1 MGDDVR
7 RSDLETMASQ
17 QELTLLEHPS
27 SADRYQLVDGSGER
41 LTHDVGLSLNE
52 IEAWLTDEPDARR
65 LFGRHASLDEIEAW
79 LTGEPDA
86 RRLFGP
92 HGLLETAMASSGLK
106 PSDTEIPPER
116 TLQLGYA
123 EPSPEV
129 ADWST
134 RNRGFGAA
142 AGELIGAGE
151 TGGEPYGG
159 LRKITDREALARL
172 RAVRLNVAEASETV
186 LLPTSD
192 VKYRY
197 LKTELGLNMIVPTGR
212 SRNFVST

>member
-79 LTGEPDA
+79 LDGRTRRAAAVRSARVARNCNGFLRIEAIGHRDPARTHPSTRLCRTVARGCRLVDA
-86 RRLFGP
+86 KPGVWSRRRGTHRRWGDRRRAIRRASQDHGQGGP
-92 HGLLETAMASSGLK
+92 CAASRG
-106 PSDTEIPPER
+106 PPER
-116 TLQLGYA
+116 
-123 EPSPEV
+123 S
-129 ADWST
+129 
-134 RNRGFGAA
+134 R
-142 AGELIGAGE
+142 
-151 TGGEPYGG
+151 G
-159 LRKITDREALARL
+159 LRDRAA
-172 RAVRLNVAEASETV
+172 
-186 LLPTSD
+186 SD
-192 VKYRY
+192 V
-197 LKTELGLNMIVPTGR
+197 
-212 SRNFVST
+212 